1 MYFALCL
8 LLTVCQASLTCSS
21 PARFHQVFV
30 FANSSTFLL
39 LRDVIFHK
47 FRKHNLLCKAL
58 LGETGL
64 ALLRQLAQAVGV
76 PTPVAA
82 FCNPTNLKNAFYWVK
97 RRILVSPI
105 GQSPWP
111 TLCSWPE
118 GSRSPGHSPRKTR
131 CHASQSPS
139 KCRHSR
145 NLEGA
150 GHRELDNHRGFPRRC
165 RSLLPGWEPCQVLP
179 RDVSGWSRWSR
190 SP

>member
-1 MYFALCL
+1 M
-8 LLTVCQASLTCSS
+8 
-21 PARFHQVFV
+21 FV
-30 FANSSTFLL
+30 SCTLPPG
-39 LRDVIFHK
+39 LRLRKLKHVPFIERCDLSKK

-58 LGETGL
+58 LGEAGL

-76 PTPVAA
+76 SAPVTA
-82 FCNPTNLKNAFYWVK
+82 FCNPTHLKKAFYWVK

-118 GSRSPGHSPRKTR
+118 GSQSRGHSPRKTR
-131 CHASQSPS
+131 CLLSQSPL

-145 NLEGA
+145 NLAGV

-179 RDVSGWSRWSR
+179 RGASGWSRWSR